1 MAVSEKLKA
10 LVDQMPD
17 PDRRGMFTEN
27 VDKEKI
33 EKAVAAIHQGG
44 RESILGLVEMLGEPG
59 SDENVKPHYAL
70 HCVVNRS
77 LVVKDERARKEVSE
91 TLASQ
96 LDSDLS
102 TYNRAFLCQL
112 LQWAG
117 RSEAAP
123 ALGKLLLDEGLVEA
137 ASTALVAIRDGAAE
151 QFRAALPKAQG
162 KCRLNIVQ
170 GLGAVKDT
178 GSIKDL
184 QTALTDPDC
193 EVRLAAGWGLSR
205 MGDAGSVDALIK
217 AADVKPGWE
226 RIQATK
232 HCLVLAERLLA
243 DGRKRGKPMDL
254 YNRGMTATGALDM
267 GIHELDKGQHRLR
280 VEIVGANNEAVKKY
294 MFGIDYMK
302 LQEIE

>member
-70 HCVVNRS
+70 HCVVNHS

-91 TLASQ
+91 TLAAQ

-117 RSEAAP
+117 RREAAP
-123 ALGKLLLDEGLVEA
+123 ALGKLLLDEELVEA
-137 ASTALVAIRDGAAE
+137 ATAALVAIGDGAAE
-151 QFRAALPKAQG
+151 QFRAALPQAQG
-162 KCRLNIVQ
+162 RCRLNVVQ
-170 GLGAVKDT
+170 GLGAVEDT

-184 QTALTDPDC
+184 QEALSDSDC

-205 MGDAGSVDALIK
+205 MGDASSVDALIK
-217 AADVKPGWE
+217 AADVEPGWE

-232 HCLVLAERLLA
+232 HLLVLAEKLLA
-243 DGRKRGKPMDL
+243 DGKKSEAEKVYRHLRDTRKDASEQYVREAAEK
-254 YNRGMTATGALDM
+254 ALS
-267 GIHELDKGQHRLR
+267 
-280 VEIVGANNEAVKKY
+280 AA
-294 MFGIDYMK
+294 
-302 LQEIE
+302 